1 MSSSGLSVQD
11 VRFYMEERLSRS
23 LARQACVRGRKGSS
37 FRHAKRARNKVSLK
51 HKYANVQCVT
61 DLD

>member
-11 VRFYMEERLSRS
+11 VRFYVEERLSRS

-51 HKYANVQCVT
+51 P
-61 DLD
+61 